1 MHRQNL
7 PVTDQK
13 QKKMLEYL
21 DSEGSIDTDEKL
33 LVQNKAQEDQR
44 AELNS
49 YLLDKMLINK
59 LEVMRINLNITEQ
72 NRGEVCT

>member
-33 LVQNKAQEDQR
+33 LVQNKAR
-44 AELNS
+44 
-49 YLLDKMLINK
+49 KT
-59 LEVMRINLNITEQ
+59 REQ
-72 NRGEVCT
+72 S